1 LITQQLKTTALLCS
15 NTTKGNQNMPEIYS
29 IHDKVFKTA
38 LTDIRVARDFLEQHL
53 PLNVQSAIDF
63 NTLRIT
69 NESYITKELAA
80 FSSDIVYQ
88 IRLKEKE
95 PLAYIYILIE
105 HQSSVDQLMPFRL
118 WNYCSLIWDKYLKQ
132 TQSKTLPLIFPL
144 VFYHGDTPYSGPR
157 KIADLIQA
165 PLDLIESAL
174 FGGFHLVDTHEINDD
189 ELRARKWAG
198 IIQYVLKHVNNR
210 NNNNLVETIIEL
222 LQGIDGE
229 VGADVYGST
238 LLLYWFKKAATCK
251 DPKEFLDAVA
261 EGLSTR
267 MGGEVMSM
275 AEQWAARHKQEG
287 IQQGMQLGEAQ
298 LLTNILKARFHD
310 LPAESL
316 KKIEM
321 ADVEDLNK
329 WAINALSASSLS
341 QVFQD

>member
-1 LITQQLKTTALLCS
+1 MQ
-15 NTTKGNQNMPEIYS
+15 EINS
-29 IHDKVFKTA
+29 IHDKVFKSA
-38 LTDIRVARDFLEQHL
+38 LADSRVARDFLEQHL
-53 PLNVQSAIDF
+53 PLNVQAAIDF

-88 IRLKEKE
+88 VCLKETDQ
-95 PLAYIYILIE
+95 LAYVYILIE
-105 HQSSVDQLMPFRL
+105 HQSSINPVMPFRL
-118 WNYCSLIWDKYLKQ
+118 WNYCALIWDKYLKQ
-132 TQSKTLPLIFPL
+132 TQANTLPLIFPL
-144 VFYHGDTPYSGPR
+144 VFYHGDAPYSGPR

-165 PLDLIESAL
+165 PKDLIESAL
-174 FGGFHLVDTHEINDD
+174 FGAFHLVDTHEISDD
-189 ELRARKWAG
+189 ELRQRRWAG
-198 IIQYVLKHVNNR
+198 IIQYALKHVNNR
-210 NNNNLVETIIEL
+210 NSNRLVETIIEL

-275 AEQWAARHKQEG
+275 AKQWAEQHKQEG

-298 LLTNILKARFHD
+298 LLTNILKARFHHV
-310 LPAESL
+310 PAESL

-321 ADVEDLNK
+321 ADVDALNK

>member
-1 LITQQLKTTALLCS
+1 MQ
-15 NTTKGNQNMPEIYS
+15 EINS
-29 IHDKVFKTA
+29 IHDRVFKSA
-38 LTDIRVARDFLEQHL
+38 LADSRVARDFLEQHL
-53 PLNVQSAIDF
+53 PLNVQAAIDF

-88 IRLKEKE
+88 VCLKETGQ
-95 PLAYIYILIE
+95 LAYVYILIE
-105 HQSSVDQLMPFRL
+105 HQSSINPVMPFRL
-118 WNYCSLIWDKYLKQ
+118 WNYCALIWDKYLKQ
-132 TQSKTLPLIFPL
+132 TQANTLPLIFPL
-144 VFYHGDTPYSGPR
+144 VFYHGDAPYSGPR

-165 PLDLIESAL
+165 PKDLIESAL
-174 FGGFHLVDTHEINDD
+174 FGAFHLVDTHEISDD
-189 ELRARKWAG
+189 ELRQRRWAG
-198 IIQYVLKHVNNR
+198 IIQYALKHVNNR
-210 NNNNLVETIIEL
+210 NSNRLVETIIEL

-261 EGLSTR
+261 DGLSTR

-275 AEQWAARHKQEG
+275 AKQWAEQHKQEG
-287 IQQGMQLGEAQ
+287 IKLGVQQGIEQGVQLGEAQ
-298 LLTNILKARFHD
+298 LLTRILKARFRE

-321 ADVEDLNK
+321 ADVDALNK

>member
-1 LITQQLKTTALLCS
+1 MQKIS
-15 NTTKGNQNMPEIYS
+15 S
-29 IHDKVFKTA
+29 IHDKVFKSA
-38 LTDIRVARDFLEQHL
+38 LADVRVARDFLEQHL
-53 PLNVQSAIDF
+53 PANVQAAIDF
-63 NTLRIT
+63 NTLSIT
-69 NESYITKELAA
+69 NESYVTKELAA

-88 IRLKEKE
+88 VCLKEQGQ
-95 PLAYIYILIE
+95 LAYIYILIE
-105 HQSSVDQLMPFRL
+105 HQSSINPIMPFRL
-118 WNYCSLIWDKYLKQ
+118 WNYCALIWDKYLKQ
-132 TQSKTLPLIFPL
+132 TQSNTLPLIFPL
-144 VFYHGDTPYSGPR
+144 VFYHGEAPYSGPR

-165 PLDLIESAL
+165 PTDLIESAL
-174 FGGFHLVDTHEINDD
+174 FGAFHLVDTHEISDE
-189 ELRARKWAG
+189 ELRQRKWAG
-198 IIQYVLKHVNNR
+198 IIQYCLKHVNNR
-210 NNNNLVETIIEL
+210 NSNRLVETIIEL

-229 VGADVYGST
+229 VGTDVYGST

-275 AEQWAARHKQEG
+275 AEQWAERHKQEG
-287 IQQGMQLGEAQ
+287 IQLGEAR

-321 ADVEDLNK
+321 ADVEALNK

>member
-1 LITQQLKTTALLCS
+1 MS
-15 NTTKGNQNMPEIYS
+15 EIYS

-53 PLNVQSAIDF
+53 PLNVQAAIDF

-69 NESYITKELAA
+69 NESYITKKLAA

-88 IRLKEKE
+88 ISLKEKGQ
-95 PLAYIYILIE
+95 LAYIYILIE
-105 HQSSVDQLMPFRL
+105 HQSSVDPLMPFRL
-118 WNYCSLIWDKYLKQ
+118 WNYCALIWDKYLKQ
-132 TQSKTLPLIFPL
+132 TQSNMLPLIFPL
-144 VFYHGDTPYSGPR
+144 VFYNGEAPYSGSR

-165 PLDLIESAL
+165 PKELIESAL
-174 FGGFHLVDTHEINDD
+174 FGAFHLVDTHEISDD
-189 ELRARKWAG
+189 ELRQRKWGG
-198 IIQYVLKHVNNR
+198 IIQYVMKHINNR
-210 NNNNLVETIIEL
+210 NSTRLVETIIEL

-229 VGADVYGST
+229 VGADVYGGT

-251 DPKEFLDAVA
+251 DPKEFLEAVA

-275 AEQWAARHKQEG
+275 ARQWAEQHKQEG
-287 IQQGMQLGEAQ
+287 IKLGVQQGVQLGEAK
-298 LLTNILKARFHD
+298 LLTSILKARFHD

-321 ADVEDLNK
+321 ADVEALNK

>member
-1 LITQQLKTTALLCS
+1 MQKIS
-15 NTTKGNQNMPEIYS
+15 S
-29 IHDKVFKTA
+29 IHDKVFKSA
-38 LTDIRVARDFLEQHL
+38 LSDVRVARDFLEQHL
-53 PLNVQSAIDF
+53 PANVQAAIDF
-63 NTLRIT
+63 NTLSIT
-69 NESYITKELAA
+69 NESYVTKELAA

-88 IRLKEKE
+88 VCLKEQGQ
-95 PLAYIYILIE
+95 LAYIYILIE
-105 HQSSVDQLMPFRL
+105 HQSSINPIMPFRL
-118 WNYCSLIWDKYLKQ
+118 WNYCALIWDKYLKQ
-132 TQSKTLPLIFPL
+132 TQSNTLPLIFPL
-144 VFYHGDTPYSGPR
+144 VFYHGEAPYSGPR

-165 PLDLIESAL
+165 PTDLIESAL
-174 FGGFHLVDTHEINDD
+174 FGAFYLVDTHEISDE
-189 ELRARKWAG
+189 ELRQRKWAG
-198 IIQYVLKHVNNR
+198 IIQYCLKHVNNR
-210 NNNNLVETIIEL
+210 NSNRLVETIIEL

-275 AEQWAARHKQEG
+275 AEQWAERHKQEG
-287 IQQGMQLGEAQ
+287 IQLGEAK
-298 LLTNILKARFHD
+298 LLTSILKARFHD

-321 ADVEDLNK
+321 ADVEALNK